1 MYSGPRRRV
10 CGEGGGPGG
19 RLPCWGKGELAWP
32 LCPSYP
38 HPQEQA
44 GPQVRKAGTLMS
56 SGGVPVAAGL
66 SRGSPAPRP
75 PGVTW
80 GPGSAAAGV
89 GEGAGGGPGGQERGD
104 PLMTHHHSSPCPERL
119 RQVDACGQK
128 SDELVPGNDASLHSV
143 LPKNACIYHE
153 GPSGGGVRQFAVAGI
168 GAWIRGGELVQPH
181 GTEEGERRP
190 QGHRISQ
197 VPPVHP

>member
-1 MYSGPRRRV
+1 MGKEEVPV
-10 CGEGGGPGG
+10 GGCPAG
-19 RLPCWGKGELAWP
+19 GKGELAWP

-44 GPQVRKAGTLMS
+44 
-56 SGGVPVAAGL
+56 
-66 SRGSPAPRP
+66 APRP

-89 GEGAGGGPGGQERGD
+89 GEGAGGGPGSRGRGD

-143 LPKNACIYHE
+143 LPKNVCIYHE
-153 GPSGGGVRQFAVAGI
+153 GPSGGGVRQFSVAGI
-168 GAWIRGGELVQPH
+168 GAWIWGGELVQPH
-181 GTEEGERRP
+181 STEEGERRP

-197 VPPVHP
+197 VPPVHL